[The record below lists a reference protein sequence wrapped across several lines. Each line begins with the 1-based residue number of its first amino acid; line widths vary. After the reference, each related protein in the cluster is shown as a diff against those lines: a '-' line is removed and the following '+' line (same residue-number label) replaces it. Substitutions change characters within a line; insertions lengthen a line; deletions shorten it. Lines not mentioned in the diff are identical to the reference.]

1 MRQKGKDKGRLE
13 TGFFAFRLIRLIRVH
28 PWLNSYIFSLLKSL
42 IKLYN
47 QYFHF
52 SESPFSIATDPHFV
66 YMSPRHQ
73 EGLAHLLYGINFGGG
88 FVALTGEVGTGKTTL
103 CHCLLQKIPEN
114 IDIALILNPKLN
126 AVELLATICDEL
138 GIIYDK
144 KRLSLKNLV
153 DLLNQHL
160 LTAHANGRGTV
171 LLIDEAQNLSMEV
184 LEQVR
189 LLTNLETNKTKL
201 LQIILVGQPELR
213 ESLKRQDL
221 RQLNQRITARYHL
234 LPLSLDETRA
244 YIHHRLTVCNGRP
257 EIFKESAI
265 RKIYKL
271 SSGIPRMI
279 NILCDRALLGAYS
292 TNTHEVTP
300 AIVSAAAKETLAISD
315 KKSPYL
321 IVLLSLLF
329 LGGIAGIYFLTFG
342 PQANRQNVA
351 NTTATTDIQTKPIE
365 KVNPAVVAESK
376 TFHGWI
382 NNPDYSLNAA
392 LIDTLKRW
400 GKPVPENNQVDCHYI
415 ETTGLLCKFG
425 KANWKDMLTIKHPA
439 ILEFSLTKGTK
450 FYALLTGFEQNQS
463 MLRFNDGMIFPV
475 ADVLKYWNGYYLIV
489 EPPPT
494 PDVKMI
500 RPHETSDSVLWLR
513 YLLNSIDGKIEA
525 VEQPRFYDD
534 NLATRVMKFQ
544 HRHQLPEDGMIGDK
558 TMPYLKNIAQ
568 TFNIPRIEI
577 NE

>member
-1 MRQKGKDKGRLE
+1 
-13 TGFFAFRLIRLIRVH
+13 
-28 PWLNSYIFSLLKSL
+28 
-42 IKLYN
+42 
-47 QYFHF
+47 
-52 SESPFSIATDPHFV
+52 
-66 YMSPRHQ
+66 MSPRHQ

-160 LTAHANGRGTV
+160 LTAHANGRRTV

-201 LQIILVGQPELR
+201 LQIILVGQPELK

-265 RKIYKL
+265 RKIHKL

-292 TNTHEVTP
+292 TNTHEITP
-300 AIVSAAAKETLAISD
+300 AIVNAAAKETLAFSD
-315 KKSPYL
+315 KKSPSPT
-321 IVLLSLLF
+321 VLLSLLF
-329 LGGIAGIYFLTFG
+329 LGAVAAGIYFLAFEPKT
-342 PQANRQNVA
+342 NSQNAV
-351 NTTATTDIQTKPIE
+351 NTTATAD
-365 KVNPAVVAESK
+365 SK
-376 TFHGWI
+376 IFHDWI

-392 LIDTLKRW
+392 LIGTLKRW
-400 GKPVPENNQVDCHYI
+400 GKAVPEHNPIDCHYI

-425 KANWKDMLTIKHPA
+425 KTNWKDMLTIKHPA

-450 FYALLTGFEQNQS
+450 LYALLTGFGQNQS
-463 MLRFNDGMIFPV
+463 MLRFNDRMIFPV

-494 PDVKMI
+494 PDAKMI
-500 RPHETSDSVLWLR
+500 RPHETSDNVLWLR

-534 NLATRVMKFQ
+534 NLAARVMKFQ
-544 HRHQLPEDGMIGDK
+544 HLHQLPEDGMIGDQ

-568 TFNIPRIEI
+568 TFDIPRIEVS
-577 NE
+577 E

>member
-1 MRQKGKDKGRLE
+1 M
-13 TGFFAFRLIRLIRVH
+13 
-28 PWLNSYIFSLLKSL
+28 
-42 IKLYN
+42 YN

-52 SESPFSIATDPHFV
+52 SELPFSIATDPHFV

-138 GIIYDK
+138 GIRYDK
-144 KRLSLKNLV
+144 NQHSLKNLI

-160 LTAHANGRGTV
+160 LTGHANGRRTV

-184 LEQVR
+184 LEQIR

-201 LQIILVGQPELR
+201 LQIILVGQPELK

-234 LPLSLDETRA
+234 LPLSLNETRA
-244 YIHHRLTVCNGRP
+244 YIRHRLTVCNGQP
-257 EIFKESAI
+257 DIFKESAI
-265 RKIYKL
+265 RKIYQL

-292 TNTHEVTP
+292 TNTHVITP
-300 AIVSAAAKETLAISD
+300 AIVSAAAHETLAFTD
-315 KKSPYL
+315 KKFPYL
-321 IVLLSLLF
+321 SALFGLLF
-329 LGGIAGIYFLTFG
+329 LGCIAAGVYFRMVWPKASHQTAINF
-342 PQANRQNVA
+342 
-351 NTTATTDIQTKPIE
+351 TTTYPVIQTKPEITSQLLQPVQKEPLLIE
-365 KVNPAVVAESK
+365 TFNTAAAAKTK
-376 TFHGWI
+376 TFDDWI

-392 LIDTLKRW
+392 LIGTLKLW
-400 GKPVPENNQVDCHYI
+400 DKSIPESNQVDCHYV
-415 ETTGLLCKFG
+415 ETTGLRCAFG
-425 KANWKDMLTIKHPA
+425 KANWKDMLAINHPA
-439 ILEFSLTKGTK
+439 ILEFSLAGEQK
-450 FYALLTGFEQNQS
+450 FYALLIGFGQNQS
-463 MLRFNDGMIFPV
+463 VIRFKDNATFPV
-475 ADVLKYWNGYYLIV
+475 ADALKYWDGYYLIL
-489 EPPPT
+489 EPPPI

-500 RPHETSDSVLWLR
+500 RPRETSEHVLWLR
-513 YLLNSIDGKIEA
+513 HLLNSIDRKTEA

-534 NLATRVMKFQ
+534 KLVARVMKFQ
-544 HRHQLPEDGMIGDK
+544 HQHQLPEDGKVGEK
-558 TMPYLKNIAQ
+558 TMFHLKNIAQ
-568 TFNIPRIEI
+568 ALNLPHLEI
-577 NE
+577 TD

>member
-1 MRQKGKDKGRLE
+1 
-13 TGFFAFRLIRLIRVH
+13 
-28 PWLNSYIFSLLKSL
+28 
-42 IKLYN
+42 LYN

-52 SESPFSIATDPHFV
+52 SELPFSIATDPHFV

-138 GIIYDK
+138 GISYDK
-144 KRLSLKNLV
+144 NQHSLKNLI

-160 LTAHANGRGTV
+160 LTGHANGRRTV

-184 LEQVR
+184 LEQIR

-201 LQIILVGQPELR
+201 LQIILVGQPELK

-234 LPLSLDETRA
+234 LPLSLNETRA
-244 YIHHRLTVCNGRP
+244 YIRHRLTVCNGRP
-257 EIFKESAI
+257 DIFKESAI
-265 RKIYKL
+265 RKIYQL

-292 TNTHEVTP
+292 TNTHVITP
-300 AIVSAAAKETLAISD
+300 AIVSAAAHETLAFTD
-315 KKSPYL
+315 KKFPYL
-321 IVLLSLLF
+321 SALFGLLF
-329 LGGIAGIYFLTFG
+329 LGVSPQVFIFEWFG
-342 PQANRQNVA
+342 PRRVIKPQLILQQPILSSRQSLRSSANSCQPVQKEPLLIETF
-351 NTTATTDIQTKPIE
+351 NTAAAAKT
-365 KVNPAVVAESK
+365 K
-376 TFHGWI
+376 TFHDWI

-392 LIDTLKRW
+392 LIGTLTLWDKSI
-400 GKPVPENNQVDCHYI
+400 PESNQVDCHYV
-415 ETTGLLCKFG
+415 ETTGLRCAFG
-425 KANWKDMLTIKHPA
+425 KANWKDMLAINHPA
-439 ILEFSLTKGTK
+439 ILEFSLAGEEK
-450 FYALLTGFEQNQS
+450 FYALLTGFGQNQS
-463 MLRFNDGMIFPV
+463 VIHFKDNTTFPV
-475 ADVLKYWNGYYLIV
+475 ADALKYWDGYYLIL
-489 EPPPT
+489 EPPPI

-500 RPHETSDSVLWLR
+500 RPRETSEHVLWLR
-513 YLLNSIDGKIEA
+513 HLLNSIDRKTEA

-534 NLATRVMKFQ
+534 KLVARVMNFSISTNY
-544 HRHQLPEDGMIGDK
+544 RK
-558 TMPYLKNIAQ
+558 TARWAKRRCSILKI
-568 TFNIPRIEI
+568 
-577 NE
+577 

>member
-1 MRQKGKDKGRLE
+1 M
-13 TGFFAFRLIRLIRVH
+13 
-28 PWLNSYIFSLLKSL
+28 
-42 IKLYN
+42 YN

-52 SESPFSIATDPHFV
+52 SESPFSIATDPHFI

-114 IDIALILNPKLN
+114 VDIALILNPKLN

-160 LTAHANGRGTV
+160 LTAHANGRRTV

-292 TNTHEVTP
+292 TNTHAVTP
-300 AIVSAAAKETLAISD
+300 AIVSAAAKETLAFTDS
-315 KKSPYL
+315 KSPSL
-321 IVLLSLLF
+321 TLLLSLLF
-329 LGGIAGIYFLTFG
+329 LGAVATGIYFLTF
-342 PQANRQNVA
+342 NRQNAVNA
-351 NTTATTDIQTKPIE
+351 PPDIQTKPIE
-365 KVNPAVVAESK
+365 NVAETK
-376 TFHGWI
+376 TFHDWI
-382 NNPDYSLNAA
+382 NNPDYSLNAV
-392 LIDTLKRW
+392 LISTLKRW
-400 GKPVPENNQVDCHYI
+400 NKPVLENRHADCHYI
-415 ETTGLLCKFG
+415 ETTGLRCRFG
-425 KANWKDMLTIKHPA
+425 KANWKDMLAIKHPA
-439 ILEFSLTKGTK
+439 IMEFSLTKGTK
-450 FYALLTGFEQNQS
+450 FYALLTGFGQNQS
-463 MLRFNDGMIFPV
+463 MVRFNDHMIFPV

-494 PDVKMI
+494 PDVKII

-513 YLLNSIDGKIEA
+513 YLLNSIDGKIEP

-534 NLATRVMKFQ
+534 NLAARVMKFQ
-544 HRHQLPEDGMIGDK
+544 HRHQLPEDGMIGDQ
-558 TMPYLKNIAQ
+558 TMPYLKNITQ
-568 TFNIPRIEI
+568 TFDIPRIEVTD
-577 NE
+577 